1 MRAGVGPVW
10 PRRDGVFAHGQG
22 NHGLEVHQP
31 PILWRMANG
40 LVQNTLVY
48 IIRDTVPAMHGAA
61 AALDTRP
68 PRRVAG
74 AVVTMLIRTLRLN
87 HQAINDH
94 VSHICSSAR
103 HAGKLTRVES

>member
-31 PILWRMANG
+31 PILWRMANS
-40 LVQNTLVY
+40 LVQNMLVY
-48 IIRDTVPAMHGAA
+48 IIRDTVPAMHSAA

-74 AVVTMLIRTLRLN
+74 AIVTTLIQTLRLN

-94 VSHICSSAR
+94 VSHISSSAS